1 MNRILVIASGNP
13 LRGDDGVGWH
23 VAEALRQ
30 EPRTF
35 GLAVKTVQQL
45 TPELADEI
53 SQAEIVIFVD
63 AAESQQ
69 QGSVAVVPLEQ
80 SPQSTAPFTHS
91 LTPAAPFTHSLTPAA
106 LLSLARELYGKAP
119 DKAFLVTVGASE
131 LDLSEELSAPV
142 ARGVAGALEAIR
154 ALVPSL
160 R

>member
-91 LTPAAPFTHSLTPAA
+91 LTPAA